1 MDLTKFRPLALAAA
15 LCSMS
20 TFVPAIAAPFD
31 EIETVNAAPL
41 ASFQKVYIAP
51 VKVELDETNIRRSVS
66 TFRNGRNDRPVSD
79 RDQALK
85 AQDSFEDIAK
95 AFGKSFEVVEAPGED
110 VLTVETTITKL
121 VSTRPTLADYR
132 VIPGL
137 SFDSIYAGGG
147 EFSIRLSEG
156 ETVLTEISDNYI
168 TNVNDGL
175 PRIAIWQDYDR
186 ASKRIAR
193 KLARYVKSS

>member
-168 TNVNDGL
+168 TNFNDGL